1 MPVTILVALFISYII
16 PIKICYVFPRSQQ
29 NLKANEDGRVHQQI
43 VSGRAE
49 ISDKSNPPK
58 SIHICGGQFA
68 NRQLANWSNPVF
80 YQGFIYHKASFY
92 DKDIITLKLIP
103 SSPKHCRIY
112 LILLGEKPCKT
123 DKSPLQFSD
132 NFFDGFSSFRIRR
145 NITVDISA

>member
-49 ISDKSNPPK
+49 ISDKSNPPPK
-58 SIHICGGQFA
+58 HSYLRRSIRLSAIGELIESC
-68 NRQLANWSNPVF
+68 F
-80 YQGFIYHKASFY
+80 YQGLIYPKASFY
-92 DKDIITLKLIP
+92 DKDIITLKFIP

-123 DKSPLQFSD
+123 GKFPCSSPII
-132 NFFDGFSSFRIRR
+132 SSMAFPH
-145 NITVDISA
+145 SAFAEI

>member
-16 PIKICYVFPRSQQ
+16 PIKICYVFPQSQQ

-58 SIHICGGQFA
+58 AFISAAVNSPIG
-68 NRQLANWSNPVF
+68 NWRIDRILFF
-80 YQGFIYHKASFY
+80 YQGFIYHNASFY
-92 DKDIITLKLIP
+92 DKDIIALKFL
-103 SSPKHCRIY
+103 SSPQKNCRIY

-123 DKSPLQFSD
+123 GKSPC
-132 NFFDGFSSFRIRR
+132 SSPI
-145 NITVDISA
+145 ISSMAFPHSAFAEI